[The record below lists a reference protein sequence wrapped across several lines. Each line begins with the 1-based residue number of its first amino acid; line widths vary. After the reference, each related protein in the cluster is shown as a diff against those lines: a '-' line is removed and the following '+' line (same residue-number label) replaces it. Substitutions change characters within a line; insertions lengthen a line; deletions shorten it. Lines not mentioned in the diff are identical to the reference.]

1 MRGNRVKEKLQAG
14 QVATVVVGHSQSA
27 DTVDFIGP
35 LGFDGFWLEGEHG
48 PITWDRI
55 GDLSRACDLWNM
67 ASIVRVHANETG
79 LMGRTLDCGASGI
92 VVPHVCTREHAEYVV
107 HATRF
112 GPVGGRGIYG
122 GRRSYGQD
130 AYFQEADSEIL
141 TVVLIEEIRAVE
153 NLDAILEVDDIDVFF
168 VAPGDLAQT
177 MGIVGDFSH
186 PEVQRVVDKSL
197 SRIVAA
203 GRTAGALGID
213 ANLERY
219 LDMGVRFFLT
229 VYDPWIKQGAEALLS
244 RIAEKVE

>member
-14 QVATVVVGHSQSA
+14 QVATVVSGHSHSA
-27 DTVDFIGP
+27 DTVDFVGP

-67 ASIVRVHANETG
+67 ASIVRVHTNETG
-79 LMGRTLDCGASGI
+79 LMGRTLDCGASGLVI
-92 VVPHVCTREHAEYVV
+92 PHVNSREQAERVV

-112 GPVGGRGIYG
+112 GPVGGRGIFA

-130 AYFQEADSEIL
+130 AYFQKANDEIL
-141 TVVLIEEIRAVE
+141 TVVLIEEIQAVE
-153 NLDAILEVDDIDVFF
+153 NLDAILEVDQIDVFF

-177 MGIVGDFSH
+177 MGIVGDFTH
-186 PEVQRVVDKSL
+186 PEVQEVVDQTL
-197 SRIVAA
+197 RRIVGA
-203 GRTAGALGID
+203 GRTAGALGVD

-219 LDMGVRFFLT
+219 LEIGARFILT
-229 VYDPWIKQGAEALLS
+229 VYDPWIKQGAEGFFSQLETYMS
-244 RIAEKVE
+244 